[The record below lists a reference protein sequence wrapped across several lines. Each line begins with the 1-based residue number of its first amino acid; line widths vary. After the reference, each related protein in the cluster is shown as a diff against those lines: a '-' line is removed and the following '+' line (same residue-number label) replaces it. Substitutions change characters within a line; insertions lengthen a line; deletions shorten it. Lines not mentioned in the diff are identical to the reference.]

1 MHMRVAK
8 KATKHH
14 LSVAKIA
21 TQALLPIRIT
31 SIQNVLV
38 LGNFQKRLRKRE
50 LPQPS
55 AGVTPV
61 PLSALTELATLLGS
75 KPSVRRLQSKQ
86 LPDSFT
92 ESSVGEFFYAACSAG
107 YLPLAPRCNSQQ
119 SADMNRRDPDP
130 PPPYYAI
137 QTLEREGV
145 DVHLCLSDKWQTGH
159 MSRGTGQRRICVRTA
174 QGGVVVLPPKMKPVA
189 WCPVHPANW
198 PELPNPLRDDLVW
211 DAPYSALG
219 SIGDSAELR
228 CALIAPYTAARNF
241 PIHQGPPW
249 KRTSVIAATKSACA
263 DFLPRSKSE
272 QRLLIRMRLSVP
284 PLSWREIGEMLR
296 ASRTRPRAPAT
307 ARRWSNF

>member
-1 MHMRVAK
+1 M
-8 KATKHH
+8 
-14 LSVAKIA
+14 
-21 TQALLPIRIT
+21 
-31 SIQNVLV
+31 
-38 LGNFQKRLRKRE
+38 
-50 LPQPS
+50 
-55 AGVTPV
+55 
-61 PLSALTELATLLGS
+61 
-75 KPSVRRLQSKQ
+75 
-86 LPDSFT
+86 
-92 ESSVGEFFYAACSAG
+92 GEFFYAACSAG
-107 YLPLAPRCNSQQ
+107 YFPLAPRCDSQQ

-219 SIGDSAELR
+219 SIGDKREIEVRVGRALRGAEKL
-228 CALIAPYTAARNF
+228 

-249 KRTSVIAATKSACA
+249 KRTERDRSDEIGMCRFFAA
-263 DFLPRSKSE
+263 LESE
-272 QRLLIRMRLSVP
+272 QQLLIRMRLSVP
-284 PLSWREIGEMLR
+284 PLSWREIGEMLGISHE
-296 ASRTRPRAPAT
+296 AARTRYGKALEQLLIIANSR
-307 ARRWSNF
+307 